1 MGCWIFLVAL
11 FFHLNIAKALEP
23 QYVLLVPAVVQSNSS
38 NEACLQFLNINEPI
52 SANVT
57 MEYNINTYPLW
68 KGTVNENHFFHCV
81 TFMVPPAA
89 SNPLA
94 FIVLSAQGSS
104 VTFHERRSVAIRN
117 ISTTVFVQ
125 TDKTTYK
132 TGQKVL
138 IRAVA
143 LNPDFKPV
151 KQMYQSIYIQD
162 PKGNRIAQWL
172 NQSAAF
178 GILQLEFLTVQD
190 ATLGSYQIIV
200 EHTPNSYVY
209 HSFSLEEYVLPR
221 YEMTIQAPWKIS
233 PFDEEFKLSIC
244 AKYTYGQPV
253 HGVVQLRVC
262 RQHYYNPRCNR
273 DSNGICESISAQ
285 LGKDG
290 CVSKIISTK
299 VFRLYASLGENRYFF
314 VSLHVE
320 GTVTENGTGI
330 QTSRSTY
337 ISVYQASKT
346 IMFENIDSYYRRGLP
361 YSGQIRLRDEDGK
374 PLANGLIF
382 LEFNGEIR
390 ANYTTDVNGTA
401 QFSIETSNLFEPRY
415 TLRAVYQSDQ
425 CTDYGWLDTYQPEVV
440 HYIQRFFS
448 RSGSFLKIEPVLEE
462 LPCGKQKAVTVHYI
476 LNKDQYKDTQTSN
489 INFYAILMTKGKIVD
504 GGRQEVSFRAGQYST
519 FSISLNIT
527 QNLAPR
533 TRLLV
538 YSMQPYGDIIAD
550 SIYLQVEKCF
560 RNKVSLQF
568 SKEQVLPASKVTL
581 HLSAE
586 AASFCAVRAV
596 DKSVLLL
603 SRGTDLSPESVYNQM
618 PYLELFGYYHNGL
631 NLDDS
636 PKEPCVEMRNTF
648 FNGLYYVPV
657 NDTNDGN
664 VYDIFQNMGIKVF
677 TGSSLQKPVVCRS
690 DFECKK
696 ISTDDYLY
704 NDSREKAVAFGG
716 SANSVIE
723 TVRTTFPETWIW
735 DMIAV
740 NATGKAN
747 LLYTVP
753 DTITKWEAN
762 AFCVENDAGF
772 GTSRPASLTT
782 FQPFFAN
789 VIFPYSAVR
798 GEEIIVKASVFN
810 HLNNC
815 VEVIVTLEDS
825 QDFEAEN
832 PSAEN
837 FTRICADETKSYSWR
852 IRPQKLGTVNFTVT
866 AEAKV
871 GELTVGRR
879 DTVIKPLLV
888 EPEGVKKEVTQSS
901 LICVKGTPV
910 SEAVILNLPA
920 NLVEGSARASFA
932 VLGDILGTAMRIFEN
947 LLQMPYGCGEQ
958 NIAMYTSNL
967 RIFNYLNDTK
977 QLTEEKK
984 SRIIRHLN
992 RGYQRQLF
1000 YQLTNGAFSTF
1011 GSANEEGNL
1020 WLTAL
1025 AYKAFAQSK
1034 TLIYIYEN
1042 ILNQALIW
1050 IASKQKADGCFE
1062 SVGGIYNNG
1071 LKRGRNYDILVT
1083 AHVTASLLESGISN
1097 SYPVVRNGLSC
1108 LDAALNGNPENM
1120 YENALLAYT
1129 YSLAG
1134 EAEKKN
1140 RLLDSLMQSAT
1151 RTGGLLYWE
1160 REKKP
1165 AAEIFPSFYSRASS
1179 AEIETTSYVLLAS
1192 LRQLNLSKEQLMD
1205 ASQMSQWLV
1214 KQQNDHGGFSSTQDT
1229 PVALQALSEYGTL
1242 TFTKDA
1248 QNTVVISAGK
1258 SFKQQF
1264 QVDSS
1269 VSTLLQQATLPSIP
1283 GNYSVEVKGSGCVY
1297 MQTFLRYN
1305 VILPEQASGFS
1316 LAVKTKNASC
1326 TGNFLRKMDA
1336 VLTASYTGERNTSN
1350 MAIIDMKML
1359 SGFVPVR
1366 SSLDQLQNEVARWE
1380 IKNDHVFMY
1389 LREVSAKKIT
1399 VTITLEETHHVTNS
1413 KPAQIRI
1420 YDYYETDEFAMA
1432 EYNTPCQV

>member
-1 MGCWIFLVAL
+1 MGSWIFLVAL
-11 FFHLNIAKALEP
+11 LLHLSTAKALEP

-38 NEACLQFLNINEPI
+38 NEACVQFLNINEPI
-52 SANVT
+52 SVNIT
-57 MEYNINTYPLW
+57 MEYNIDSYPLW
-68 KGTVNENHFFHCV
+68 KRTVEENSFSHCI
-81 TFMVPPAA
+81 TFMVPPAV

-104 VTFHERRSVAIRN
+104 VSFHERRSVAIRN

-125 TDKTTYK
+125 TDKSAYK
-132 TGQKVL
+132 PSQKVL
-138 IRAVA
+138 FRVVA

-151 KQMYQSIYIQD
+151 NQMYPSIYIQD

-190 ATLGSYQIIV
+190 ANLGSYQIIV
-200 EHTPNSYVY
+200 EHAPNRYTY
-209 HSFSLEEYVLPR
+209 HWFSLEEYVLPR
-221 YEMTIQAPWKIS
+221 YEATIQAPEKLS
-233 PFDEEFKLSIC
+233 PFDEEFELSIC

-253 HGVVQLRVC
+253 QGVAQLRVC
-262 RQHYYNPRCNR
+262 RQHYYNPRCNQ
-273 DSNGICESISAQ
+273 DSNRICETVSAQ
-285 LGKDG
+285 LGKNG

-299 VFRLYASLGENRYFF
+299 VFRLYAGLGENRYFF
-314 VSLHVE
+314 LSLHVE

-330 QTSRSTY
+330 QISRSTY
-337 ISVYQASKT
+337 ISIYQARKT

-361 YSGQIRLRDEDGK
+361 YSGQIRLRDEDHK

-382 LEFNGEIR
+382 LEFNGETV
-390 ANYTTDVNGTA
+390 ANYTTDINGTA

-415 TLRAVYQSDQ
+415 KLRAFYQSDQ
-425 CTDYGWLDTYQPEVV
+425 CTDYGWLDAYQPEVV
-440 HYIQRFFS
+440 YYIQRFFS
-448 RSGSFLKIEPVLEE
+448 RSGSFVKIEPVLEE
-462 LPCGKQKAVTVHYI
+462 LPCGKQKSVTVHYI
-476 LNKDQYKDTQTSN
+476 LNKEQYKDIQTTSV
-489 INFYAILMTKGKIVD
+489 NFYAILVTKGKIVD
-504 GGRQEVSFRAGQYST
+504 GGKQEVSIRAGQYST
-519 FSISLNIT
+519 FSVSLNIT

-538 YSMQPYGDIIAD
+538 YSVQPYGDIIAD
-550 SIYLQVEKCF
+550 SISLEVEKCF

-568 SKEQVLPASKVTL
+568 SEKQALPASEITL

-586 AASFCAVRAV
+586 ATSFCAVRAV

-603 SRGTDLSPESVYNQM
+603 SPRIDLSPENVYNRM
-618 PYLELFGYYHNGL
+618 PYLDLFGYYHNGL
-631 NLDDS
+631 NLDDG
-636 PKEPCVEMRNTF
+636 PKEPCIEMHNTF
-648 FNGLYYVPV
+648 YNGLYYMPV
-657 NDTNDGN
+657 NVTNDGN
-664 VYDIFQNMGIKVF
+664 VHDIFQNMGIKVF
-677 TGSSLQKPVVCRS
+677 TGSSLQKPVVCVS

-696 ISTDDYLY
+696 ISTDDH
-704 NDSREKAVAFGG
+704 DPRVEKAFSSDAF
-716 SANSVIE
+716 ANRVIE
-723 TVRTTFPETWIW
+723 TVRTNFPETWIW
-735 DMIAV
+735 DMVTIDT
-740 NATGKAN
+740 TGKTN

-753 DTITKWEAN
+753 DTITEWIAN

-772 GTSRPASLTT
+772 GISRPASLTA
-782 FQPFFAN
+782 FQPFF
-789 VIFPYSAVR
+789 VEITLPYSAVR
-798 GEEIIVKASVFN
+798 GEEIILKANIFN
-810 HLNNC
+810 HLNSC
-815 VEVIVTLEDS
+815 IEVTVTLEDS
-825 QDFEAEN
+825 QDFEVEN
-832 PSAEN
+832 LSTEKD

-852 IRPQKLGTVNFTVT
+852 IRLQKLGTVNFTVT
-866 AEAKV
+866 AEAKA
-871 GELTVGRR
+871 GELTEGRR

-901 LICVKGTPV
+901 LICAKGTPV

-920 NLVEGSARASFA
+920 NLVEGSARASFT
-932 VLGDILGTAMRIFEN
+932 VLGDILGTAMRNFEYY
-947 LLQMPYGCGEQ
+947 LQMPYGCGEQ
-958 NIAMYTSNL
+958 NIAMYLSNFVIL
-967 RIFNYLNDTK
+967 NYLNNTK

-984 SRIIRHLN
+984 SRIIGHLN
-992 RGYQRQLF
+992 SGYQKQLF

-1011 GSANEEGNL
+1011 GNANEGNL

-1025 AYKAFAQSK
+1025 VYKAFARTKSH
-1034 TLIYIYEN
+1034 IYIYDN

-1062 SVGGIYNNG
+1062 PVGGIYNNG
-1071 LKRGRNYDILVT
+1071 LKQGKNYDILVT

-1108 LDAALNGNPENM
+1108 LDAALNGNLENI
-1120 YENALLAYT
+1120 YENALMAYT

-1134 EAEKKN
+1134 EAEKQK
-1140 RLLDSLMQSAT
+1140 RLLDILMQSAT

-1165 AAEIFPSFYSRASS
+1165 AAEIFPSFYPRASS
-1179 AEIETTSYVLLAS
+1179 AEIEIASYVLLAH
-1192 LRQLNLSKEQLMD
+1192 LRQLNLSQEQLTE
-1205 ASQMSQWLV
+1205 ASQMAQWLTR
-1214 KQQNDHGGFSSTQDT
+1214 QQNYYGGFSSTQDT

-1248 QNTVVISAGK
+1248 QNTVVISAGE
-1258 SFKQQF
+1258 SFKQLF

-1269 VSTLLQQATLPSIP
+1269 VSILLQQTTLPSIP

-1297 MQTFLRYN
+1297 VQTFLRYN

-1316 LAVKTKNASC
+1316 LAVEIKNASC
-1326 TGNFLRKMDA
+1326 TGNFFPKMDV
-1336 VLTASYTGERNTSN
+1336 VLTVSYTGERNVSN

-1380 IKNDHVFMY
+1380 IRNDHVSIY
-1389 LREVSAKKIT
+1389 LREVSAKEIT
-1399 VTITLEETHHVTNS
+1399 LTITIEETHPVTNN
-1413 KPAQIRI
+1413 KPAQIGI
-1420 YDYYETDEFAMA
+1420 YDYYETDEYAMA